1 MRGRERGAER
11 IKGERRR
18 MENRRMGTFLFSL
31 KYILH
36 YSNFFPHHLGQYPD
50 TYGAVKDW
58 TSFTANAH
66 KHDALVVSTCP

>member
-1 MRGRERGAER
+1 MR
-11 IKGERRR
+11 
-18 MENRRMGTFLFSL
+18 TFLFSL